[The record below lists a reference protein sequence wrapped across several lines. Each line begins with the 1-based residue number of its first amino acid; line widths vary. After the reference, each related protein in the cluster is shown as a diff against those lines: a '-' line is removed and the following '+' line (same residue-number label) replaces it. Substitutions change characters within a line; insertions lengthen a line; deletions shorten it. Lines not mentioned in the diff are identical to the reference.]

1 LPEVE
6 PAPGPGHYNL
16 VDYEGEGKRYMSSSM
31 FVSTTNRWNPAW
43 EAETEVPG
51 PSMFSFVSIIVRECS
66 LFIPGVGTEEKLI
79 EKRKKQPPT
88 LSINH
93 CFPYPT
99 IA

>member
-1 LPEVE
+1 
-6 PAPGPGHYNL
+6 
-16 VDYEGEGKRYMSSSM
+16 MST
-31 FVSTTNRWNPAW
+31 VLWIEIAD
-43 EAETEVPG
+43 V
-51 PSMFSFVSIIVRECS
+51 VRECS

-93 CFPYPT
+93 FFPYPT